1 MWKLHDKISQV
12 HNSFPKMCVSE
23 FRIFPILNLNF
34 HSVHT
39 MYCINFSTVSG
50 ATPVI
55 KAPTLCNEIQ
65 ELSKRVKYT
74 HEFPLES
81 PTIHICRKL
90 RKNHCFQSCL
100 GFKVGKK
107 YGSVSQTQILLC
119 KDFSPQILSMLLLV
133 ACAQNFLNPS
143 NEHWIP
149 NLSKCVSGEQSVNA
163 SFTNHLCYYWYSIF
177 LELMPFKESPIIR
190 INIFLQ

>member
-50 ATPVI
+50 ATPAI
-55 KAPTLCNEIQ
+55 KFRNCLRGSSIHMNSLQSLPPYMFVGNLGKIIVFRAVWVLRQ
-65 ELSKRVKYT
+65 E
-74 HEFPLES
+74 
-81 PTIHICRKL
+81 
-90 RKNHCFQSCL
+90 
-100 GFKVGKK
+100 KK

-133 ACAQNFLNPS
+133 ACAQDFLNPS

-149 NLSKCVSGEQSVNA
+149 NLSECASGEQSVNA
-163 SFTNHLCYYWYSIF
+163 SFTNHLCYYSYSIF